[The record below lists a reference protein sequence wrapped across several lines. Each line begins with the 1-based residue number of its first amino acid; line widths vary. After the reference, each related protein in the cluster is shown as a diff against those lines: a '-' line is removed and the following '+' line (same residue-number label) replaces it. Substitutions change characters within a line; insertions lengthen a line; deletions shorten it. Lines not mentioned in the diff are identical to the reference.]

1 MNNNE
6 PAHCYTDLIR
16 LRAELGKGYTASKFD
31 FARIIEVFLE
41 HNGFKFYLSENGELI
56 GIKDNQIY
64 KIGTNYSAHINF
76 LTYYSKVT
84 RYGTVVP
91 FEKAVLEMLVFSLRE
106 KAIQLKNSGSWGYTD
121 FINHEVYFN
130 LNNKSQEI
138 IKINPT

>member
-1 MNNNE
+1 M
-6 PAHCYTDLIR
+6 
-16 LRAELGKGYTASKFD
+16 
-31 FARIIEVFLE
+31 E

-106 KAIQLKNSGSWGYTD
+106 KAIQLKIVDHGDIQISLIMKY
-121 FINHEVYFN
+121 I
-130 LNNKSQEI
+130 LI
-138 IKINPT
+138 LIINPKKLLK